1 MNTYKLKCQRLCFFS
16 CQGCRRSVSSFTPS
30 CLCHVPRHR
39 LTLIPCRLQVSDL
52 FEWIWSVVRPHDVFI
67 LLNEKRDA
75 MNFTNGG
82 RRPSTHADS
91 LSFKAFIVLQSFT
104 LIKPTKNKERKLQR
118 VCQQELCLK
127 HTVEF
132 TLTHN
137 LHESIRHHIV
147 PDALFLHWIC
157 EIRSP
162 VGDQTGDTIWPSSKG
177 RGRLWDLPRFQVH
190 RIHSRTNRPRAHT
203 HEHSGHRAKQ
213 TLRSLQEAEHP
224 RDIRDWETG
233 E

>member
-1 MNTYKLKCQRLCFFS
+1 MNTHKLKCQRLCFFS

-75 MNFTNGG
+75 MNFTNGD

-118 VCQQELCLK
+118 EMWSLPTGTLSEAHCGIYPDTQLAWK
-127 HTVEF
+127 HPAS
-132 TLTHN
+132 H
-137 LHESIRHHIV
+137 R
-147 PDALFLHWIC
+147 
-157 EIRSP
+157 
-162 VGDQTGDTIWPSSKG
+162 TG
-177 RGRLWDLPRFQVH
+177 
-190 RIHSRTNRPRAHT
+190 
-203 HEHSGHRAKQ
+203 
-213 TLRSLQEAEHP
+213 RSLSTLNLWNMQSCW
-224 RDIRDWETG
+224 RSDWRHYLTIL
-233 E
+233 